1 MSAIVLHVELTLKP
15 DQREAYLA
23 RARQHR
29 DNVRKNEPACQNF
42 EISVEEDN
50 MNLVRLYEVYDDEAA
65 VEHHMQTP
73 YMIAYREETA
83 PMIENRKL
91 TRAIMAHD

>member
-1 MSAIVLHVELTLKP
+1 MSAIVLHVELTLNP
-15 DQREAYLA
+15 DKRDAYLA
-23 RARQHR
+23 RAQQHR
-29 DNVRKNEPACQNF
+29 ENVRANESACQRF

-50 MNLVRLYEVYDDEAA
+50 ANLVRLYEVYDDQAA

-83 PMIENRKL
+83 PMIADRKL
-91 TRAIMAHD
+91 TRAIMVHD

>member
-15 DQREAYLA
+15 ERREAYLV
-23 RARQHR
+23 RARRHR
-29 DNVRKNEPACQNF
+29 DNVRNNEPACRNF

-50 MNLVRLYEVYDDEAA
+50 PNLVRLYEVYDDNGA

-73 YMIAYREETA
+73 YMTAYREETA

-91 TRAIMAHD
+91 TRSIMAHD

>member
-1 MSAIVLHVELTLKP
+1 MTAIVLHVELTLHAEHR
-15 DQREAYLA
+15 DAYLT
-23 RARQHR
+23 RALQHR
-29 DNVRKNEPACQNF
+29 VNVRANEPACQRF

-50 MNLVRLYEVYDDEAA
+50 PNLVRLYEVYDDQAA

-83 PMIENRKL
+83 PMIADRKL
-91 TRAIMAHD
+91 TRALMTHE